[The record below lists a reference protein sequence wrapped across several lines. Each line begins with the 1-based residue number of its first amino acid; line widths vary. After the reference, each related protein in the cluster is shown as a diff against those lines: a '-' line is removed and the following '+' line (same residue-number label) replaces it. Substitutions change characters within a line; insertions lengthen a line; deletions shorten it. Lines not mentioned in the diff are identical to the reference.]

1 MVLGREALVVRSE
14 VQGEVSSGREM
25 ILRHKTG
32 RRSSDEFSKARNNG
46 THEVLSNCDS
56 CSLHDSMAAKYNI
69 IISTTK

>member
-32 RRSSDEFSKARNNG
+32 RSSDEFIKARNNG

-69 IISTTK
+69 IISTT